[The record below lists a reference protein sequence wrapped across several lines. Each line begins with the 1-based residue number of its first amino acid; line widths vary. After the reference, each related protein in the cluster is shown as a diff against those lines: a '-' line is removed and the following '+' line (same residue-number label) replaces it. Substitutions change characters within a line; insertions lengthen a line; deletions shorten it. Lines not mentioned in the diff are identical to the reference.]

1 MRLLAATGDFNALA
15 VGVFACV
22 LALTLVITRWAA
34 KRTHSATEFYAA
46 GRGVSGRANGIAT
59 AGDYLSASTFLGYA
73 GLMYLYGFDG
83 WVIGLGACL
92 SFLPV
97 LYLLAER
104 MRNAGKFTVADVL
117 AFRLKARPVRVATAI
132 NTLLIS
138 GIYLVAQLVGAG
150 AVIEALAGISFPV
163 AVLICGVFM
172 VVYVVFGGMLATTW
186 VQIIKAVMLMVAG
199 TVVAVAVL
207 AKFNFNPAQLLDTA
221 ADNHPDGNAITG
233 PGTYLTSPLL
243 VISTGLTIFIGTA
256 GLPHILTRFFT
267 VPDSNAARKSVL
279 CTIGI
284 IATFTAMVTIIGFG
298 ARALLG
304 QGATEAVGKGGNLAA
319 PLLAQ
324 FLGGGEGTTG
334 GDIALALF
342 SAAAFATILAVVA
355 GLVIAS
361 AGAIAHDLWKNVL
374 GRGSEATERKVA
386 RIASIGVGVAAIL
399 GTMAIGS
406 GFNVTVLVSMAFVF
420 AASANFPPLLLALFW
435 RRFNTTGAL
444 TGIAFGITA
453 SVIMIV
459 LSPPVWP
466 GPDSEGSPSPLTFPG
481 LVTIPIGFLGCWLG
495 TMLSKEE
502 VGTERSYDELLV
514 RSETGIGSEGGP
526 EPTHT
531 RFAPLRAHRGARR
544 GALAAV
550 ARRAASSAPPCAPPR
565 SPSSASMIGGGSSRT
580 NRWGAIASRMRSTHG
595 SPSRMPRPP
604 PITTASG
611 SSRLTAHATPAPSAS
626 TASSSR
632 SMAMWSSRA
641 SARSQMPEDSRSRPR
656 SSMILNSDGLLALV
670 DALARAGLHRAAA
683 GVGLHAA
690 AAAARA
696 LGAVEADDHVADLA
710 RGLAAHPRLAVEDQA
725 AADARAPEDAEQ
737 ARVLAGGADLELGVG
752 GEVDVVAERDR
763 RAAELL
769 LERLAQVE
777 RARPLGEV
785 HGAGDGALVV
795 VHAAGR
801 ADADAGEVGDA
812 QARLLQRLLEH
823 GGHARRDRLRAAL
836 ERRLVAFRAEHL
848 VVSPSSTTAA
858 WIFVPPR
865 SMPP

>member
-1 MRLLAATGDFNALA
+1 MSAVLATTGDFNTLA

-22 LALTLVITRWAA
+22 LATTLVITRWAA

-46 GRGVSGRANGIAT
+46 GRNVSGRANGVAT

-83 WVIGLGACL
+83 WIIGLGACL

-117 AFRLKARPVRVATAI
+117 AFRLKARPVRIATAI

-150 AVIEALAGISFPV
+150 AVIEALAGISFSV

-186 VQIIKAVMLMVAG
+186 VQIIKAVMLMIAG
-199 TVVAVAVL
+199 TIVAVAVL
-207 AKFNFNPAQLLDTA
+207 AKFNFNPGTLLDTA
-221 ADNHPDGNAITG
+221 AENHPDGNAILG
-233 PGTYLTSPLL
+233 PGTYLTSPIL

-279 CTIGI
+279 YTIGI

-298 ARALLG
+298 ARAILG
-304 QGATEAVGKGGNLAA
+304 QGSSEAVGKGGNLAA

-324 FLGGGEGTTG
+324 SLGGGEGTVG

-361 AGAIAHDLWKNVL
+361 AGAIAHDLWKTVL
-374 GRGSEATERKVA
+374 GRGTEEDERKVA
-386 RIASIGVGVAAIL
+386 RIASVGVGVAAIL

-420 AASANFPPLLLALFW
+420 AASANFPPLLLALLW

-453 SVIMIV
+453 SVIMII

-466 GPDSEGSPSPLTFPG
+466 GPDSQGSPSPLTFPG
-481 LVTIPIGFLGCWLG
+481 IVTIPIGFFGCWLG
-495 TMLSKEE
+495 TMLGHADSAE
-502 VGTERSYDELLV
+502 ERSYDELLV

-526 EPTHT
+526 EPATAL
-531 RFAPLRAHRGARR
+531 RPLRPHREAGAGPLGRFRAARCQQRAALGAAEVAELGEQDRRRIVVDEQVRQHRRADALDPRLAEPDAEPAADYDRLGVEQVDRR
-544 GALAAV
+544 GDAGAERLDRLLEQIDRHMVVAGQRPLPDARGEPVAAALL
-550 ARRAASSAPPCAPPR
+550 
-565 SPSSASMIGGGSSRT
+565 
-580 NRWGAIASRMRSTHG
+580 HD
-595 SPSRMPRPP
+595 
-604 PITTASG
+604 
-611 SSRLTAHATPAPSAS
+611 
-626 TASSSR
+626 
-632 SMAMWSSRA
+632 
-641 SARSQMPEDSRSRPR
+641 PEQR
-656 SSMILNSDGLLALV
+656 GLLALV
-670 DALARAGLHRAAA
+670 DALAGAGLHRATTR
-683 GVGLHAA
+683 VGLHAA

-696 LGAVEADDHVADLA
+696 VRAVEADHHVADLA
-710 RGLAAHPRLAVEDQA
+710 RRLAARPTACRRGSARRRRPCPRT
-725 AADARAPEDAEQ
+725 
-737 ARVLAGGADLELGVG
+737 
-752 GEVDVVAERDR
+752 R
-763 RAAELL
+763 RAA
-769 LERLAQVE
+769 
-777 RARPLGEV
+777 
-785 HGAGDGALVV
+785 
-795 VHAAGR
+795 
-801 ADADAGEVGDA
+801 
-812 QARLLQRLLEH
+812 
-823 GGHARRDRLRAAL
+823 
-836 ERRLVAFRAEHL
+836 
-848 VVSPSSTTAA
+848 S
-858 WIFVPPR
+858 
-865 SMPP
+865 

>member
-1 MRLLAATGDFNALA
+1 MRLLATTGDFNELA
-15 VGVFACV
+15 VAVFACV
-22 LALTLVITRWAA
+22 LAVTLVITRWAA

-46 GRGVSGRANGIAT
+46 GRGISGRANGIAT

-117 AFRLKARPVRVATAI
+117 AFRLKARPVRIATAI

-186 VQIIKAVMLMVAG
+186 VQIIKAVMLMIAG
-199 TVVAVAVL
+199 TVVAIAVL
-207 AKFNFNPAQLLDTA
+207 ARFNFNPAQLLDAA
-221 ADNHPDGNAITG
+221 ADNHPDGDAIKG
-233 PGTYLTSPLL
+233 PGTYLTSPIL

-267 VPDSNAARKSVL
+267 VPDSNAARRSVL
-279 CTIGI
+279 YTIGI
-284 IATFTAMVTIIGFG
+284 IATFTALVTIIGFG

-374 GRGSEATERKVA
+374 GRGTEEGERKVA

-399 GTMAIGS
+399 GTLAIGS

-420 AASANFPPLLLALFW
+420 AASANFPPLLLALLW

-453 SVIMIV
+453 SMIMIV

-466 GPDSEGSPSPLTFPG
+466 GPDSQGSPSPLTFPG
-481 LVTIPIGFLGCWLG
+481 IVTIPIGFLGCVLG
-495 TMLSKEE
+495 TLLSKEE

-526 EPTHT
+526 EIARPR
-531 RFAPLRAHRGARR
+531 RFRR
-544 GALAAV
+544 
-550 ARRAASSAPPCAPPR
+550 REEE
-565 SPSSASMIGGGSSRT
+565 
-580 NRWGAIASRMRSTHG
+580 
-595 SPSRMPRPP
+595 
-604 PITTASG
+604 
-611 SSRLTAHATPAPSAS
+611 PAPV
-626 TASSSR
+626 R
-632 SMAMWSSRA
+632 
-641 SARSQMPEDSRSRPR
+641 
-656 SSMILNSDGLLALV
+656 
-670 DALARAGLHRAAA
+670 
-683 GVGLHAA
+683 
-690 AAAARA
+690 
-696 LGAVEADDHVADLA
+696 
-710 RGLAAHPRLAVEDQA
+710 
-725 AADARAPEDAEQ
+725 
-737 ARVLAGGADLELGVG
+737 
-752 GEVDVVAERDR
+752 
-763 RAAELL
+763 
-769 LERLAQVE
+769 
-777 RARPLGEV
+777 
-785 HGAGDGALVV
+785 
-795 VHAAGR
+795 
-801 ADADAGEVGDA
+801 
-812 QARLLQRLLEH
+812 
-823 GGHARRDRLRAAL
+823 
-836 ERRLVAFRAEHL
+836 
-848 VVSPSSTTAA
+848 
-858 WIFVPPR
+858 
-865 SMPP
+865 